1 MLKRFLYSY
10 FALCVLPF
18 LLLGILVSDFSEEKI
33 KEELLNA
40 AEISMAESYRS
51 LNGLVESAEKAAL
64 DAGINHT
71 LQGQLQ
77 DIVNGTP
84 WLQEELE
91 ELSQWLGEYSLYG
104 NSDMKLGL
112 FLDGEELEKH
122 SFVSSNVQIVEK
134 GQEEEWYLQALAEPG
149 RFHWSLYQT
158 ETSTILRQA
167 KCIYSMKDWSTLL
180 GVITV
185 DINLERMRSIAMA
198 ANTTGNRLYLVD
210 ETGKIMYPYYNY
222 DKIPEAILL
231 ASENGVYTAGQKLM
245 LVQEVEAT
253 GWNLIKSI
261 SMVEITQKTRG
272 ITRIILTLAVVFA
285 GISVLAAV
293 YFTCQISRPVARL
306 AAKMEGVQTGDLTEI
321 EGGPERGEIGILY
334 TNFNYMVRRLR
345 TQIEQNYVARIRE
358 KEAEL
363 RALQAQINP
372 HFLYNTLDSINWLA
386 LRYKADL
393 ISKMV
398 LALSDMLRLSLNKGR
413 NTLLV
418 SDELRQVE
426 SYIELQKVRYSD
438 SFTVEYEVDPEAKN
452 RRIIKMLLQPIVEN
466 AIVHGFEEITEGGLI
481 RIRVKAIPGA
491 TSFEVENNGALID
504 MERMKE
510 RLEGKDEEE
519 NARHGYGIRNVNE
532 RIKAFYGRQYGISYE
547 IRNGCTVAA
556 FIIPQEGERE
566 LL

>member
-10 FALCVLPF
+10 FALCVIPF

-33 KEELLNA
+33 KEELFNA

-51 LNGLVESAEKAAL
+51 LNGLVESARETAL
-64 DAGINHT
+64 DVGINQT
-71 LQGQLQ
+71 LQRQLQ
-77 DIVNGTP
+77 DISNGTHQS
-84 WLQEELE
+84 QEDLE
-91 ELSQWLGEYSLYG
+91 ELSLWLGEYSKYG
-104 NSDMKLGL
+104 NSYMKLGL
-112 FLDGEELEKH
+112 FLDGTQIEKNQ
-122 SFVSSNVQIVEK
+122 FNSSNVQIVEK
-134 GQEEEWYLQALAEPG
+134 GQEEDWYLQALDEPG
-149 RFHWSLYQT
+149 RFHWSRYQT
-158 ETSTILRQA
+158 ETSTLLRQA
-167 KCIYSMKDWSTLL
+167 KCIYSAEDWSTLL

-210 ETGKIMYPYYNY
+210 ETGVIVYPYYNY
-222 DKIPEAILL
+222 DKIPEEILL
-231 ASENGVYTAGQKLM
+231 ASENGVYTAGQNLM
-245 LVQEVEAT
+245 LVQGVEAT

-261 SMVEITQKTRG
+261 SMAEITQKTKG
-272 ITRIILTLAVVFA
+272 ITKIILTLAVVFA
-285 GISVLAAV
+285 AISVLAAV

-306 AAKMEGVQTGDLTEI
+306 AAKMKGVQTGDLTEI
-321 EGGPERGEIGILY
+321 EGGPEKGEIGILY

-345 TQIEQNYVARIRE
+345 TQIEQNYVSRIRE

-386 LRYKADL
+386 LRYKADV

-418 SDELRQVE
+418 GDELRQVE
-426 SYIELQKVRYSD
+426 SYIALQKVRYSD
-438 SFTVEYEVDPEAKN
+438 SFTVEYEVDPGTKN

-481 RIRVKAIPGA
+481 RIRVKAVPGG
-491 TSFEVENNGALID
+491 TRFEVENNGAQID
-504 MERMKE
+504 MERMRE

-532 RIKAFYGRQYGISYE
+532 RIKAFYGSQYGISYE

-556 FIIPQEGERE
+556 FIIPQEGEME